1 MGEDLVKAG
10 NPVYIGLMAWVV
22 PLLSRYMHTSPHT
35 MCFGF
40 PFSSSSFVKVVVAV
54 EWIMFPPPPPRRH
67 CLLTY
72 CCLQEGGERRKEIP
86 FSSAKP
92 VVVRIGYFFFC
103 WERREILGVGR
114 CRLTKPRRKEKNKIS
129 RKDLRGKCCIYA
141 APKFFFGSRF
151 RVLRLQNL
159 PKWEAILGGEKKRE
173 RRINLAK
180 RH

>member
-1 MGEDLVKAG
+1 
-10 NPVYIGLMAWVV
+10 MAWVV
-22 PLLSRYMHTSPHT
+22 PLSSDTCTQVRTQCALASLFLPPLLSRLWSPSN
-35 MCFGF
+35 GLY
-40 PFSSSSFVKVVVAV
+40 SL
-54 EWIMFPPPPPRRH
+54 PPSPRRH

-159 PKWEAILGGEKKRE
+159 PKWGAILGGEKKRE